1 MEAELAALAASGAT
15 ALVGAMVTESWE
27 QARARVAQF
36 FARRRQSRNPGED
49 EEGAALDEGRAQLV
63 AARDADDESAAAD
76 VETDWRRR
84 LGQLLEEEPEAA
96 QELRQLLSDL
106 AAVQAPVNA
115 VTYGGVQYGA
125 FQNSQIHGGITYNVH
140 PPVPPEAVPD
150 EVPALLTPFVNRV
163 AELAHM
169 DGSVAPAGSGSDHVD
184 VLVLGGTPGVGKTAT
199 ATRWAHKSRERFPDG
214 QLYVDFAEL
223 RGTRGGGDVSAAV
236 EMCLRS
242 LGVKDAY
249 LPHSLA
255 ERTRLFRTRSA
266 GRRMLLVLDDVNEPA
281 QVRALV
287 PQGSG
292 SAVLIT
298 SSAKLGELTFDG
310 ARLLSLEPLGTDSAL
325 RILADRCGVQ
335 AVAAEP
341 EAAERLV
348 ELCGGLPVALHVVAS
363 LLLARRRLTMARLV
377 EELSDEARRLT
388 VMSLGRER
396 SVSAVF
402 DSAYRQLAPGEAH
415 FYRLLGWLPCRTFD
429 AGTAAVATATDT
441 TTAQSLLDV
450 LEEAGLLTLTG
461 DDRYRFHDLLRL
473 HAREHASAQEPANTR
488 RELVQ
493 RLVTH
498 YLALAA
504 FADRRVRADRLRI
517 AELDGLLERAT
528 DPFTTADAPDPLDWL
543 DAERSNILAVLRE
556 AYQFGLHT
564 EVWQLAEAFTV
575 LFLHRRHLG
584 DWKESLELGVAA
596 ASASEELVP
605 AAEARLRAL
614 LSRPLMDLAELDSAR
629 EQLEAAVACA
639 DVAGRT
645 DLRASVME
653 FSGRYWDR
661 VDPSRAVEVY
671 QRSLD
676 LNREAGQVRGAAIAW
691 LFLGSA
697 QDAAGNPGQ
706 ALESLRHA
714 QQALSAGQEP
724 DQRMAARAV
733 LATGRAHDH
742 LGQTEQAIA
751 AFGDAVSVLKE
762 ERATHYEAEA
772 LLALAGIAE
781 RPGEDRTHLREY
793 LTRAL
798 LIHEDGGSPLVE
810 ELRERLRRVDE
821 EGGV

>member
-1 MEAELAALAASGAT
+1 M
-15 ALVGAMVTESWE
+15 
-27 QARARVAQF
+27 
-36 FARRRQSRNPGED
+36 
-49 EEGAALDEGRAQLV
+49 

-84 LGQLLEEEPEAA
+84 LSQLLEEEPDAA

-106 AAVQAPVNA
+106 AAAQAPVNA
-115 VTYGGVQYGA
+115 VTHGGVQYGA

-140 PPVPPEAVPD
+140 PPVPSEAVPD

-163 AELAHM
+163 AELARL

-199 ATRWAHKSRERFPDG
+199 ATRWAHKSRDRFPDG

-236 EMCLRS
+236 GMCLRS
-242 LGVKDAY
+242 LGVKDTY

-298 SSAKLGELTFDG
+298 SSAKLGELTLDG
-310 ARLLSLEPLGTDSAL
+310 ARLLSLSPLDTHSAL
-325 RILADRCGVQ
+325 RILADRCGQ
-335 AVAAEP
+335 ESVAAEP

-363 LLLARRRLTMARLV
+363 LLLTRRRLTMARLV
-377 EELSDEARRLT
+377 EELSDEASRLT

-402 DSAYRQLAPGEAH
+402 DSAYRQLASGEAH

-441 TTAQSLLDV
+441 ATAQSLLDV

-473 HAREHASAQEPANTR
+473 HARERASAQEPVDAR
-488 RELVQ
+488 REVVQ

-528 DPFTTADAPDPLDWL
+528 DPFTAVDAPDPLDWL

-639 DVAGRT
+639 DAAGRT

-714 QQALSAGQEP
+714 QQALSDGEEP
-724 DQRMAARAV
+724 DLRMAARAV

-742 LGQTEQAIA
+742 LGQTEQAID
-751 AFGDAVSVLKE
+751 AFGEAARVLKE

-772 LLALAGIAE
+772 LLALAAIAE

-810 ELRERLRRVDE
+810 ELRERLRRADE
-821 EGGV
+821 EGGA